1 MWLCRR
7 TETSSRFSPG
17 IVPETAPGA
26 MEGLIEL
33 MLEKEGRV
41 PDSDADEAI
50 PRYNRLAHPVS

>member
-1 MWLCRR
+1 M
-7 TETSSRFSPG
+7 
-17 IVPETAPGA
+17 APGG

-41 PDSDADEAI
+41 PDSDAEEAI